1 MPHIKSTRV
10 ILASSSPRRAD
21 LLSQIGLT
29 FEIYPSDIEEPTFN
43 GSITPASATQQL
55 ASMKAKSVA
64 ERYTEGVII
73 GADTLVAYKNELIGK
88 PDNPEHARSILKK
101 LSGKK
106 HKVVTGVCLINV
118 ELSKEITW
126 NEVTK
131 VYFRELTPVEIEEYV
146 NCGEPLDKAGAYGI
160 QGRGAAFV
168 NRIEGCYFNVVGLPL
183 ASLIEQL
190 SDF

>member
-29 FEIYPSDIEEPTFN
+29 FEIYPSDIEEPSFN
-43 GSITPASATQQL
+43 GSITPASATEHL

-101 LSGKK
+101 LSGNK

-131 VYFRELTPVEIEEYV
+131 VYFRELNPVEIEEYV

>member
-1 MPHIKSTRV
+1 MPNIKSTRL

-29 FEIYPSDIEEPTFN
+29 FEIYPSDIEEPSFN
-43 GSITPASATQQL
+43 GSVTPASATQQL

-73 GADTLVAYKNELIGK
+73 GADTLVAYKNELLGK

-118 ELSKEITW
+118 ELSKEVTW

-131 VYFRELTPVEIEEYV
+131 VHFRELNPMEIEEYV